1 MWLWVW
7 FVYLNSLP
15 KAHRSSTATINMQI
29 RNGNW
34 ASLPSDAN
42 ACSTESSHLIRESL
56 VKEIL
61 PKDLFRVKI
70 QLNLIPRK
78 RRYFS
83 YHLQQDMI
91 NHRNL
96 CGVLG
101 ETESCEWQNT
111 ICNDN
116 SHWQSQRQQSHRAP
130 EEAFLTNRV
139 QFLRAS
145 GARRGIY
152 ETLWYK
158 NTLQIEWVTPRY
170 IAWE

>member
-1 MWLWVW
+1 
-7 FVYLNSLP
+7 
-15 KAHRSSTATINMQI
+15 MQI

-101 ETESCEWQNT
+101 ETESCE
-111 ICNDN
+111 
-116 SHWQSQRQQSHRAP
+116 
-130 EEAFLTNRV
+130 
-139 QFLRAS
+139 
-145 GARRGIY
+145 
-152 ETLWYK
+152 
-158 NTLQIEWVTPRY
+158 
-170 IAWE
+170 